1 MELIKLTGTT
11 GSAGQAVSPCYAS
24 ELWSDDR
31 RDNMQL
37 PEQQR
42 CKNVDFKAVPT
53 KESTSTNVTA
63 THDVPGRKQDSK
75 WKLFL
80 ITCDPDWPVR
90 RSQIL

>member
-1 MELIKLTGTT
+1 
-11 GSAGQAVSPCYAS
+11 
-24 ELWSDDR
+24 
-31 RDNMQL
+31 MQC

-42 CKNVDFKAVPT
+42 CKNVDFKAKPT

-80 ITCDPDWPVR
+80 ITCGPDWPVR
-90 RSQIL
+90 RSQQNRAVKYYIKYNITRGP